1 MIHDSCVLGLT
12 NNCELLS
19 DVPTLPRVGMLL
31 EMPASFARV
40 SYFGRGPHENYCD
53 RKSSAF
59 VGRHSASV
67 QVRMLPR
74 QSSTRR

>member
-1 MIHDSCVLGLT
+1 MGYFGATGIISPHPA
-12 NNCELLS
+12 LL
-19 DVPTLPRVGMLL
+19 PTLPRVGMLL

-74 QSSTRR
+74 QSAARR